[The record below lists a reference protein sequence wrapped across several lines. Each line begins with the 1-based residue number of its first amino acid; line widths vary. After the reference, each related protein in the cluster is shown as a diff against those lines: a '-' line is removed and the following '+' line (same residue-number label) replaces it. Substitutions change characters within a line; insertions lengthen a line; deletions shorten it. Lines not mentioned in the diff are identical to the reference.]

1 MSAERESGLKLYS
14 LGIVAVTKDKGSDAI
29 KVTPI
34 EVLTLGN
41 KKLSEE
47 KNNYKVEMPDAKGI
61 KRSSEIESESMLIA
75 KWIPFGHSNRLTPPD
90 VVAGET
96 VILFRFADTEE
107 YYWTTIFREPKLRRL
122 ETVNY
127 GYCNIPQGLE
137 PFDKQTSYWF
147 EVSTDQKYIKLHTS
161 KNDGEPY
168 EYDITLDTEKGNL
181 LIDDNAGN
189 SIELNSEQSKLSILT
204 NTDVYIKSPTV
215 TIEAETTHITGNVQ
229 VDGNLKVNQT
239 TTTNKQVTEDGT
251 QSIGGV
257 QIQGGM
263 NVDGNAILQDDLQ
276 VNGKMK
282 GQGGLESSGPISASG
297 GQISGNLDV
306 AGNVTASGTVTGTNI
321 E

>member
-61 KRSSEIESESMLIA
+61 KRSSQIESESMLIA

-137 PFDKQTSYWF
+137 AFDKQTSYWF

-189 SIELNSEQSKLSILT
+189 SIELNSEQNKLSILT

>member
-189 SIELNSEQSKLSILT
+189 SIELNSEQNKLSILT

>member
-181 LIDDNAGN
+181 LIDDNSGN
-189 SIELNSEQSKLSILT
+189 SIELNSEQNKLSILT